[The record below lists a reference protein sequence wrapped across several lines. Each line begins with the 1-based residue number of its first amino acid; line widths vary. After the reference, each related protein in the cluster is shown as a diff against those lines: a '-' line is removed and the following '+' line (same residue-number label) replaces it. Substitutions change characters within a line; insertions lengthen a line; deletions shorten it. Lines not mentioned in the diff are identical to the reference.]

1 MRRRLVTLSL
11 ATTALVVIS
20 FLVPLALLV
29 RRQAADDAKV
39 EAERQAQSL
48 AGLVALALALE
59 ETPASMAE
67 ALGSFGPGTVVALSA
82 SEVIGDPL
90 AGQGTLLEQARVG
103 GSTIAGEVPGGWE
116 IALPVIGP
124 EGTAVVDVMVSD
136 ETLSAGVSA
145 AWLLLAALAL
155 ALIAAAVWVA
165 DWMGRG
171 LVTSIEDLARSAHDL
186 AGGDLGA
193 RVEPQDPPEL
203 REVGEAFN
211 YLAGRLDELLIEERE
226 SVADLSHRLRTPLTS
241 VKLQAESLADPEARS
256 QMLTQVD
263 RLEQAMNQVIELAR
277 SPAARPLGSCVLD
290 EVVRQRTHFWAVL
303 TEDQGG
309 ELTVRPG
316 AGQGRVLLD
325 ADAIEVILDALIG
338 NVLTH
343 TPPGARIEITTG
355 IREGALW
362 LEVSDDGPG
371 FGDIDALQRGFSGA
385 GSTGLGLDIVRKEA
399 EAVGGSVEVANRPA
413 GGGAVVRV
421 VFG

>member
-1 MRRRLVTLSL
+1 
-11 ATTALVVIS
+11 
-20 FLVPLALLV
+20 
-29 RRQAADDAKV
+29 
-39 EAERQAQSL
+39 
-48 AGLVALALALE
+48 
-59 ETPASMAE
+59 
-67 ALGSFGPGTVVALSA
+67 
-82 SEVIGDPL
+82 
-90 AGQGTLLEQARVG
+90 
-103 GSTIAGEVPGGWE
+103 
-116 IALPVIGP
+116 
-124 EGTAVVDVMVSD
+124 VVDVMVSD

-211 YLAGRLDELLIEERE
+211 YLAGRLNELLIEERE

-241 VKLQAESLADPEARS
+241 VKLQAESLADPNARR
-256 QMLTQVD
+256 QMLTQVE

-290 EVVRQRTHFWAVL
+290 EVVGRRARFWGVL
-303 TEDQGG
+303 TDDQGR

-343 TPPGARIEITTG
+343 TPPGTRIDITTG
-355 IREGALW
+355 IRDGALW
-362 LEVSDDGPG
+362 LEVADDGPG

-385 GSTGLGLDIVRKEA
+385 GSTGLGLDIVRKGA
-399 EAVGGSVEVANRPA
+399 EAVGGRVEIGNRPA
-413 GGGAVVRV
+413 GGGAVVSV